1 MKSLEVAIGGKIIP
15 LKVEQE
21 EEALIIEIVEDLN
34 KKLRELQLMYSN
46 KDMSDCMAMTL
57 LTFALDK
64 YKQQQKESSDQQIN
78 AKLNE
83 ASTLLDKML
92 A

>member
-15 LKVEQE
+15 LKVEQD

-34 KKLRELQLMYSN
+34 KKLRELQLMYTN

-57 LTFALDK
+57 LTFALDN
-64 YKQQQKESSDQQIN
+64 YKHQQKEGPDQLIN
-78 AKLNE
+78 TKLEE
-83 ASTLLDKML
+83 ASSILDNML